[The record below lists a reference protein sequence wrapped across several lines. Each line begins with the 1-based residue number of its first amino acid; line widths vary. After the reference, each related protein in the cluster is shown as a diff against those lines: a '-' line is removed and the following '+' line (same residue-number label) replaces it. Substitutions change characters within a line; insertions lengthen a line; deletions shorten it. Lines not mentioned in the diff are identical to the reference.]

1 MSKTQAQKDRPVQVK
16 VDRQLAVDAI
26 AATGRRFPTAA
37 AVVRHGLAALVD
49 QATLD
54 ASAESE
60 LASFF
65 LTVKSRNT
73 EEWMESARRRL
84 DIVAAKTG
92 QQVDR
97 EGGRLFLTETP

>member
-1 MSKTQAQKDRPVQVK
+1 MKSKTQAPKDKPIQVK
-16 VDRQLAVDAI
+16 VDRYLAAAAI

-37 AVVRHGLAALVD
+37 AVIRHALASLVD
-49 QATLD
+49 EA
-54 ASAESE
+54 AAESE

-97 EGGRLFLTETP
+97 QGGELFLTEAP